1 MILFLIVVSVGGA
14 STITGPFFASIL
26 LGVADV
32 MGKYYEGAALP
43 FLHGVEVP
51 RGMGAFTIYI
61 IMVVVLILR
70 PQGLFARSGA
80 R

>member
-1 MILFLIVVSVGGA
+1 MILFLVVISVGGT

-32 MGKYYEGAALP
+32 TGKYFIPSIGG
-43 FLHGVEVP
+43 FI
-51 RGMGAFTIYI
+51 IYT

-70 PQGLFARSGA
+70 PQGLFVRGGSK
-80 R
+80 